1 MRDQRQTP
9 GADAGR
15 NRSLTGTVGIT
26 MAALCAVCA
35 GLVAGGPGGFV
46 PTPTSTLAVI
56 APAGA
61 QQPAPS
67 IWGGIYTEEQADRG
81 ESTVARQCGFC
92 HGDDLSGS
100 DDPGPPLRGAF
111 FLDPW
116 YGRSVAELLVLIAET
131 MPYDDPG
138 SLALTDYA
146 DAIAYIL
153 RTNGFPSGTSELPA
167 SPDDL
172 VDTRFARKPQA

>member
-1 MRDQRQTP
+1 M
-9 GADAGR
+9 
-15 NRSLTGTVGIT
+15 T
-26 MAALCAVCA
+26 MAALCAVYA
-35 GLVAGGPGGFV
+35 GLVASSPGGFV
-46 PTPTSTLAVI
+46 PTPTSTQVVL

-61 QQPAPS
+61 QRPAPS
-67 IWGGIYTEEQADRG
+67 IWDGIYTEEQADRG
-81 ESTVARQCGFC
+81 ESTVARKCGFC

-138 SLALTDYA
+138 ILALTDYA

-172 VDTRFARKPQA
+172 VDTRFVRNPQV